1 MGPYVKKILCEELG
15 APANSAVNCVPLED
29 FGGHHPDPNL
39 TYAADLVETM
49 KSGEHDFGA
58 AFDGDGVSISTFKW
72 ILTQAG
78 PCRCWGGMNSFCLG
92 HGSLVSGSLGPLIVP
107 EAKAK

>member
-58 AFDGDGVSISTFKW
+58 AFDGDGVSLSTFKW
-72 ILTQAG
+72 ILSKLDLVDV
-78 PCRCWGGMNSFCLG
+78 GGKWTVSAWDS
-92 HGSLVSGSLGPLIVP
+92 GSLVSGLLGPFIVP